1 MNQPQK
7 VGRNALC
14 PCGSGKK
21 YKKCCLGKDKPQTDS
36 APEKPLSFE
45 PVPVSENIVQVKHEI
60 EASDYESRIRLF
72 HQRLEDGLINND
84 TAFELLDNIYLE
96 AVQHNERDR
105 FDALV
110 DKLREMKPEVYA
122 QERQYC
128 LDWKIT
134 NAVVAKRWDKVSELV
149 KEMATHAPDNLD
161 TFDPIFDQLSYYG
174 QLTILTEIAKI
185 AWSGIKISKDLFKWA
200 IDEFQGQAMDWVMFD
215 YIETHSSPHAADP
228 ELNEKLSFFTDE
240 LQPDQIE
247 RFIAGITGKQEK
259 TWKIGDF
266 DMNTPEIAQQHLFE
280 LMTEFPGYLRRV
292 ENVPYSKGQ
301 MAQEHLYLYIRD
313 KQITALEKK
322 SAISM
327 LIPER
332 KGIERYFK
340 DMESPQ
346 YPIAATFELIPGWL
360 RFMVFKGLI
369 SVDDA
374 RKAIQ
379 ELWGTD
385 VKIYEFLKEYIS
397 DPTPAE
403 AIRQWR
409 EYAVI
414 R

>member
-7 VGRNALC
+7 VGRNAPC

-36 APEKPLSFE
+36 APKKPLSFE
-45 PVPVSENIVQVKHEI
+45 PVPVPENIVQVNQQ
-60 EASDYESRIRLF
+60 ASDYESRIRLF
-72 HQRLEDGLINND
+72 HQRLEDGQINND
-84 TAFELLDNIYLE
+84 TAFDLLDNIYLE
-96 AVQHNERDR
+96 AVQRNERDR
-105 FDALV
+105 FDAMV
-110 DKLREMKPEVYA
+110 DKLREMKPDVYA
-122 QERQYC
+122 QERQYF

-185 AWSGIKISKDLFKWA
+185 AWSGIKVSKDLFKWA

-215 YIETHSSPHAADP
+215 YIETHSSPYAADP
-228 ELNEKLSFFTDE
+228 ELIAKLSFFTDD
-240 LQPDQIE
+240 LQSDQIE
-247 RFIAGITGKQEK
+247 RFIAGITGQQEK

-266 DMNTPEIAQQHLFE
+266 DVNAPDIAQQHLFE

-292 ENVPYSKGQ
+292 EHVPYSKGQ

-313 KQITALEKK
+313 KQLSASEKK
-322 SAISM
+322 SAMSM

-332 KGIERYFK
+332 RGLERYFK

-360 RFMVFKGLI
+360 RFLVFKGLI

-379 ELWGTD
+379 ELSGTD

>member
-7 VGRNALC
+7 VGRNAPC

-36 APEKPLSFE
+36 APLSFE
-45 PVPVSENIVQVKHEI
+45 AVPVAENIVRVNQH
-60 EASDYESRIRLF
+60 AADYESRIRLF
-72 HQRLEDGLINND
+72 HQCLENGQIDND
-84 TAFELLDNIYLE
+84 TAFEMLDNIYLE
-96 AVQHNERDR
+96 AVQRNERDR

-110 DKLREMKPEVYA
+110 DRLREIKPEVYA
-122 QERQYC
+122 QERQYF

-134 NAVVAKRWDKVSELV
+134 NAVVAERWDKVSELV

-185 AWSGIKISKDLFKWA
+185 AWPGIKVSKDLFKWA
-200 IDEFQGQAMDWVMFD
+200 IDEFQGQAMDWVMFE
-215 YIETHSSPHAADP
+215 YIGKHSSPHPDDP
-228 ELNEKLSFFTDE
+228 ELIEKLSFFTDD

-247 RFIAGITGKQEK
+247 RFIAGITGNQEK
-259 TWKIGDF
+259 TWKISDF
-266 DMNTPEIAQQHLFE
+266 DVNAPEIAQRHLLE
-280 LMTEFPGYLRRV
+280 LMTEFPGYLRRM

-313 KQITALEKK
+313 KQISASEKK
-322 SAISM
+322 SASAISM

-332 KGIERYFK
+332 KGLERYFK

-360 RFMVFKGLI
+360 RFLVFKGLVG
-369 SVDDA
+369 VDEA
-374 RKAIQ
+374 QQAIR